1 MLFGAVLFGVVSTTS
16 VYASGG
22 VGGRPANPDPDN
34 PRTTSIFI
42 YQLKGGQTK
51 SDQIYLSNGSDAQET
66 VEIYAVDGVAANTG
80 VLTCEQQVESRDE
93 VGKWIKLAKSEA
105 TLAPRGNELI
115 DFTVTVP
122 ANADVGEHN
131 GCIAIQRKGDEGATT
146 GNVRV
151 KTRQAVR
158 VSVLVPGKIHREVT
172 VDSFKAEA
180 EFQKQKFEV
189 VLKNKG
195 NVSADVDIALRL
207 KDVFGNEVYKN
218 GGQYAAIPN
227 QKLQLNFEGDFKPF
241 FGGWYTASANIAY
254 DKRPGVFGT
263 PDKRELLYAQG
274 KDITLFIWPSP
285 VFLLLLGLGVVGGI
299 WFVLWRKRQQGYAKK
314 RARKSLKKSS
324 NQIMWG
330 PYTVKSGDTL
340 TSLARKHKISVE
352 KLAVLNKLSTS
363 SKLQSGQRIYVPKRK

>member
-263 PDKRELLYAQG
+263 PDKRELLYA
-274 KDITLFIWPSP
+274 
-285 VFLLLLGLGVVGGI
+285 
-299 WFVLWRKRQQGYAKK
+299 
-314 RARKSLKKSS
+314 
-324 NQIMWG
+324 
-330 PYTVKSGDTL
+330 
-340 TSLARKHKISVE
+340 
-352 KLAVLNKLSTS
+352 
-363 SKLQSGQRIYVPKRK
+363 